1 MGRLLKILLIVVA
14 GLVGIVVIAAIA
26 LLVFFDP
33 NDYRDEIAARVQQAT
48 GRDLTIE
55 GDLGLSVFPWLAVEV
70 GRSRLGNAPG
80 FGDEPFATFEQAQL
94 SVRLAPL
101 LFRQEVTVGTA
112 SLDSLVLNL
121 QVAEDGT
128 TNWQDLAEAGAAEPA
143 PAEEDGAAPAALDIA
158 NVNVSNA
165 RIMYQ
170 DAQAGSAYLITDLSL
185 ETGRIAGG
193 APFDVNGEFN
203 FEAQPG
209 ELRGHVTIDGTTTI
223 GSELDALTL
232 ENFEV
237 AASIDGVAEETAE
250 MGFTAERIDV
260 DTAAETIDA
269 GRMALEVLGVRMTA
283 EVAPFSYAGTP
294 QPEARLTVEPFSL
307 KELMRSLGTE
317 PPVTA
322 DPRAL
327 TRVAFSADAAVG
339 ETAVLLR
346 SLTLELDETRLEGRL
361 SVPTT
366 EEGLL
371 EFDLEADA
379 INLDSYMAPGE
390 ETDEAADAEG
400 APIEIPVEL
409 IRAFE
414 ARGRAALGRA
424 TLAGMLFENV
434 EVGLD
439 SQDGNLRLHP
449 LGAELFEGTYEGD
462 VRIDASGET
471 PAISVDEKITGV
483 SLTPLVRSMFDRDN
497 VSGTIAGSFQL
508 SGSGNDLD
516 EIRSDLD
523 GDMAFQLADGAW
535 EGTDIW
541 HQLRSARALFRGE
554 QPPEARNPPRT
565 EFTSVVATGTV
576 TDGLF
581 RNEDLLAELPFLQLT
596 GNGTVDLVQAEVDY
610 SLQARVLEQPEFVN
624 AASQAELE
632 DFTEAVIPLQITG
645 ELASP
650 RIRPDI
656 DGMLKAEVEKAVDE
670 KREEIERRVLDELFG
685 GDEEGDEQAEDE
697 KEQDLEDRLRSIFD
711 Q

>member
-26 LLVFFDP
+26 LIVFFDP
-33 NDYRDEIAARVQQAT
+33 NDYRDEIAVEVKQAT

-70 GRSRLGNAPG
+70 GRSTLGNAEG
-80 FGDEPFATFEQAQL
+80 FGESPFATFEEARL

-143 PAEEDGAAPAALDIA
+143 PAEEGGGPAALDIA
-158 NVNVSNA
+158 NVNVRNA
-165 RIMYQ
+165 EISYQ
-170 DAQAGSAYLITDLSL
+170 DARAGSAYLVSNLSL

-193 APFDVNGEFN
+193 VPFDVNGEFD

-223 GSELDALTL
+223 GSEFDALTL
-232 ENFEV
+232 EDFEV
-237 AASIDGVAEETAE
+237 AATVDGVAQETAE
-250 MGFTAERIDV
+250 MGFAAERVEI
-260 DTAAETIDA
+260 DTAAETIAA
-269 GRMALEVLGVRMTA
+269 GRMGLEVLGVRMRA
-283 EVAPFSYAGTP
+283 DIAPFSYAGTP
-294 QPEARLTVEPFSL
+294 ELQAQLTVEPFSL
-307 KELMRSLGTE
+307 KEVMQALGTE
-317 PPVTA
+317 PPVTS
-322 DPRAL
+322 DPDAL
-327 TRVAFSADAAVG
+327 TRVAFNADAAVG
-339 ETAVLLR
+339 ETAIVLR
-346 SLTLELDETRLEGRL
+346 SLSLELDDTTLTGQL
-361 SVPTT
+361 SVPTA

-371 EFDLEADA
+371 EFELAADS
-379 INLDSYMAPGE
+379 INLDAYMAPGE
-390 ETDEAADAEG
+390 AGDDAAAAEG
-400 APIEIPVEL
+400 GPIEIPVEL

-414 ARGRAALGRA
+414 ARGRATLGRA
-424 TLAGMLFENV
+424 MLAGMVFENV

-439 SQDGNLRLHP
+439 SRNGNLRLHP

-471 PAISVDEKITGV
+471 PAISVDEKVTGV
-483 SLTPLVRSMFDRDN
+483 SLTPLVRSMFDQEN

-508 SGSGNDLD
+508 RGSGKDLD

-523 GDMAFQLADGAW
+523 GNMAFQLADGAW

-541 HQLRSARALFRGE
+541 HQLRTARALFRGE
-554 QPPEARNPPRT
+554 QPPEARSPPRT

-576 TDGLF
+576 TDGVF
-581 RNEDLLAELPFLQLT
+581 SNDDLLAELPFLQLT

-610 SLQARVLEQPEFVN
+610 SLQARVLEKPEFVD

-645 ELASP
+645 QLASP
-650 RIRPDI
+650 RVRPDI
-656 DGMLKAEVEKAVDE
+656 DGMLKAEVEKAVEE
-670 KREEIERRVLDELFG
+670 KREELEKRVLDRLFG
-685 GDEEGDEQAEDE
+685 GDEDAE
-697 KEQDLEDRLRSIFD
+697 EQDDEEEERDLKDRLRSIFD
-711 Q
+711 R